1 MDYVMVGIA
10 CLIVGWLIG
19 QRHTA
24 PTLTIAHLGGSNRI
38 FLKGKLG
45 DEDLTGKYEKVQP
58 YPPQDNETELF

>member
-24 PTLTIAHLGGSNRI
+24 PTLTITHLGGTDRI
-38 FLKGKLG
+38 RLNGKLG
-45 DEDLTGKYEKVQP
+45 DEDLTGKWQRIPQP
-58 YPPQDNETELF
+58 QADTLGSSC